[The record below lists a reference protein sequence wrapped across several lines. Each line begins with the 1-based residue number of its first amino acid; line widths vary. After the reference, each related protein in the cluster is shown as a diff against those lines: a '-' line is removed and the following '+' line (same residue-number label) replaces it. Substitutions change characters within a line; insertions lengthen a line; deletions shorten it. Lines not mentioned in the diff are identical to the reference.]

1 MSQERDLKKIAAL
14 YFLSFIILI
23 FPFFAYAEIINGSS
37 GKDSPNVKAFVD
49 SILTSS
55 KEIISANPGRAR
67 YILEKAVKEIPE
79 NGYNYEKSMLYKQ
92 LASSYYRLG
101 NYNSA
106 IKYNNKA
113 LSCLTNSEHDSALGS
128 IYNNFGVFYKAAGNY
143 KAALEYNEKAKAI
156 FEKNNSKSKVA
167 VILINMGNIAALMS
181 DSQNAEKYFN
191 KSIDMCRENNFD
203 KLLIM
208 AYINYGLS
216 CNMNGMSEKAVD
228 NFKKALKHS
237 ELIND
242 ELNIAKCHNNLGL
255 VYFESGK
262 YDKALHQYE
271 ALLDQKMSIG
281 DSLSIA
287 STLNNIGLIYD
298 RSGKF
303 FQALSHYSQALDIQ
317 KKKKKD
323 TNLVRY
329 LNNIAGIY
337 QNYGLGKN
345 ESRFADNIQDIEQE
359 ISKSNESFLNW
370 YYLNLSSVNSRK
382 DFSNKSLEFSKEALA
397 TANELSFVEG
407 KITALN
413 NIGLVYDSQK
423 KPDLALEY
431 YEKAYQ
437 LQNKNKRNGNP
448 GLLEYNIGNL
458 YLQKGDNRTALKY
471 LKTGL
476 KAAEQKNDSSQLMNY
491 HFAISKA
498 YANLHNFKKAYYH
511 YNQYVAAK
519 DVVYNKN
526 NQKII
531 AELKEKY
538 DAEASEQANKL
549 LINELEIKELQNHRQ
564 RMMSAFVS
572 VTALLILFILIY
584 IYGRYRQKNKMAL
597 KLKEIVED
605 KTRHLT
611 TEIKER
617 KQIEDELRVERNM
630 FFNIFHNS
638 PYGMVLYEN
647 GKIKLLNPECINIL
661 GYQRKDLV
669 NLETVLNAVS
679 TNEEQKSKLQNIITR
694 ELKGAEGIRDFEL
707 KMMTKDGIQKDI
719 EIRLTFLTND
729 AVIAILSDVTKKK
742 QSELNLKKR
751 ESQYRNL
758 VENSP
763 TGIISID
770 DRGNVININQKMI
783 EIVDLPLIEDL
794 FAIRF
799 FEFSL
804 FSNSGIA
811 DDFKQCLKDGCPA
824 VYEKQV
830 QTEKNGLLVLRYHL
844 NPIDDAEGNIVGVQA
859 NFEDITSRISS
870 EKARIRLEKA
880 IEQAHECVMIT
891 DKDCIIQ
898 YINPA
903 VTNISG
909 YTSEEII
916 GKKPNILHSGEHDRE
931 FYDKLKTTIK
941 SGLIWSGH
949 FINKRKDGTNYE
961 ENATI
966 TPIKNETGEITNYVA
981 VKRDVTEQL
990 RLESQLRQAQK
1001 MEAIGTLAAG
1011 IAHDFNNILNILLQR
1026 NELVMLYAES
1036 MPKIHSKLKESERTI
1051 YRAKDLVTQIL
1062 AFSRQSEQEVKC
1074 VEARIIVKEAS
1085 TIIRA
1090 SIPSTINIVRKKLCY
1105 SKIYADPTQ
1114 LYQVIVNLV
1123 TNAYHAMQDTGGT
1136 ITLGLEDVIYK
1147 DIPDAVKQDLEYQDY
1162 VRLSIADTGP
1172 GIPPHILERIFDPY
1186 FTTKAKGRGTGMGL
1200 SIVHGIVKSYGGAI
1214 EVNTEIGS
1222 GTTFNIYFP
1231 LANQE
1236 VESINSGKNGAQI
1249 KGNAKVMFVDDE
1261 EDLVELFKEGLE
1273 RYGYSV
1279 DSFISSID
1287 ALEAFKKNP
1296 YNYEILI
1303 SDYTMPGLTG
1313 LQLADSISKIRDKF
1327 PIIICSGLSEELSAS
1342 IAEKAGIRDIV
1353 KKPVSISDLADII
1366 ESHIAKE

>member
-1 MSQERDLKKIAAL
+1 MKKKAAL
-14 YFLSFIILI
+14 YIFSFIILLL
-23 FPFFAYAEIINGSS
+23 PFSIKAEAVNGSERTIRF
-37 GKDSPNVKAFVD
+37 NVKAYAD
-49 SILTSS
+49 SVLTSS
-55 KEIISANPGRAR
+55 KELMSVNPERAR
-67 YILEKAVKEIPE
+67 LLLHNAVRKISDSS
-79 NGYNYEKSMLYKQ
+79 YSSEKSLLYKQ
-92 LASSYYRLG
+92 LASTYYRLG
-101 NYNSA
+101 KYNSA
-106 IKYNNKA
+106 IDYNKKA
-113 LSCLTNSEHDSALGS
+113 LTCLTDSQHDSALGS

-143 KAALEYNEKAKAI
+143 KAALEYNEKAREI
-156 FEKNNSKSKVA
+156 FEKNDSKSKVA
-167 VILINMGNIAALMS
+167 VILINMGNIAALMNNTEAAS
-181 DSQNAEKYFN
+181 EYFQR
-191 KSIDMCRENNFD
+191 SIALCKENNFD

-208 AYINYGLS
+208 AYINYGLA
-216 CNMNGMSEKAVD
+216 CNMNGMPDKAVK
-228 NFKKALKHS
+228 NFKEALKHS
-237 ELIND
+237 KLIND
-242 ELNIAKCHNNLGL
+242 NLNITKSHNNLGL

-262 YDKALHQYE
+262 YEKALAEYE
-271 ALLDQKMSIG
+271 ESLQHKLSIG

-317 KKKKKD
+317 KRKKKD

-345 ESRFADNIQDIEQE
+345 ESRFADNIQDIEKE
-359 ISKSNESFLNW
+359 ISNSDESFLNW
-370 YYLNLSSVNSRK
+370 YYLNLSSINSRK
-382 DFSNKSLEFSKEALA
+382 DFTNKSLDFSKEALEIA
-397 TANELSFVEG
+397 DELSYTEG

-423 KPDLALEY
+423 KTDLALEY
-431 YEKAYQ
+431 YKKAYN
-437 LQNKNKRNGNP
+437 LQKRKQYKGNL

-458 YLQKGDNRTALKY
+458 YLQKGDNQTALKY
-471 LKTGL
+471 MLAGL
-476 KAAEQKNDSSQLMNY
+476 KAAEQKNEPTQLMNY

-498 YANLHNFKKAYYH
+498 YANLFNFKKAYFH

-526 NQKII
+526 NQKVI

-538 DAEASEQANKL
+538 DAEANEQENKL

-564 RMMSAFVS
+564 RMMSAFIS
-572 VTALLILFILIY
+572 VTALLILFILIF
-584 IYGRYRQKNKMAL
+584 IYGRYRQKNKTAI

-611 TEIKER
+611 SEIKER

-661 GYQRKDLV
+661 GYQLSDLTD
-669 NLETVLNAVS
+669 LETVLNAVS

-707 KMMTKDGIQKDI
+707 KMMTKDGVQRDI

-870 EKARIRLEKA
+870 EKARVRLEKA

-916 GKKPNILHSGEHDRE
+916 GRKPSILHSGEHNKD
-931 FYDKLKTTIK
+931 FYDKLKTTIS
-941 SGLIWSGH
+941 SGFIWSGH

-966 TPIKNETGEITNYVA
+966 TPIKNEHGEITNYVA

-1090 SIPSTINIVRKKLCY
+1090 SIPSTINIVKGKLCY

-1147 DIPDAVKQDLEYQDY
+1147 DIPEAVKQDLEYQDY
-1162 VRLSIADTGP
+1162 VRFSISDTGP

-1214 EVNTEIGS
+1214 DVNTEIGV

-1231 LANQE
+1231 LAVQD
-1236 VESINSGKNGAQI
+1236 VEETSLNRNSTHK

-1279 DSFISSID
+1279 DSFVSSID
-1287 ALEAFKKNP
+1287 ALEAFKANP

-1313 LQLADSISKIRDKF
+1313 LQLADAISRIRDKF

-1342 IAEKAGIRDIV
+1342 IAEKAGIRDII
-1353 KKPVSISDLADII
+1353 KKPVSISDLVDII
-1366 ESHIAKE
+1366 ESHITV

>member
-1 MSQERDLKKIAAL
+1 MNLTADSKLYQEKSKI
-14 YFLSFIILI
+14 
-23 FPFFAYAEIINGSS
+23 
-37 GKDSPNVKAFVD
+37 KNVKSFVD
-49 SILTSS
+49 SVLTSS
-55 KEIISANPGRAR
+55 KGIINVNPAEANS
-67 YILEKAVKEIPE
+67 ILKQALKKIPDS
-79 NGYNYEKSMLYKQ
+79 GYDFDKSLIYKQ
-92 LASSYYRLG
+92 LASSYFKLG
-101 NYNSA
+101 DYDSA
-106 IKYNNKA
+106 IKYNKNA
-113 LSCLTNSEHDSALGS
+113 LSCIIDSEYDSALGS
-128 IYNNFGVFYKAAGNY
+128 IYNNFGVFYKAAGDY
-143 KAALEYNEKAKAI
+143 KSALEYNEKARAI
-156 FEKNNSKSKVA
+156 FTKTDSKSKVA
-167 VILINMGNIAALMS
+167 VILINMGNISALLNDTES
-181 DSQNAEKYFN
+181 TERYFS
-191 KSIDMCRENNFD
+191 KSINLCKENNFD
-203 KLLIM
+203 KLLIK
-208 AYINYGLS
+208 AYINYGIAS
-216 CNMNGMSEKAVD
+216 NMYGNPDKAVSL
-228 NFKKALKHS
+228 FKLALEHS
-237 ELIND
+237 KLIND
-242 ELNIAKCHNNLGL
+242 NVNISKCHNNLGL
-255 VYFESGK
+255 IYYSSGK
-262 YDKALHQYE
+262 YDKALKEYEESLQY
-271 ALLDQKMSIG
+271 KISIG

-317 KKKKKD
+317 KHRKED
-323 TNLVRY
+323 NNLVRY
-329 LNNIAGIY
+329 INNIAGIY

-345 ESRFADNIQDIEQE
+345 ESRFAENFQDIEKE
-359 ISKSNESFLNW
+359 ISKSDESFINW
-370 YYLNLSSVNSRK
+370 YYLNLSSISSRQ
-382 DFSNKSLEFSKEALA
+382 DFTEKSLEFSKEALDIA
-397 TANELSFVEG
+397 DRISFIEG

-423 KPDLALEY
+423 KTDLALKY
-431 YEKAYQ
+431 YEMAYT
-437 LQNKNKRNGNP
+437 LQKRNKLKGNI
-448 GLLEYNIGNL
+448 GLLEYNIGNIH
-458 YLQKGDNRTALKY
+458 LQRGNNSTALKY
-471 LKTGL
+471 LKDGL
-476 KAAEQKNDSSQLMNY
+476 KAAQQNNDSSQLMNY
-491 HFAISKA
+491 HFALSKA
-498 YANLHNFKKAYYH
+498 YANLKNFKKAYFH

-519 DVVYNKN
+519 EVVYNKN
-526 NQKII
+526 NQKVI

-538 DAEASEQANKL
+538 DAEANEQANKL

-584 IYGRYRQKNKMAL
+584 IYGRYRQKNKMAI
-597 KLKEIVED
+597 KLKEIVQD

-611 TEIKER
+611 SEIKER
-617 KQIEDELRVERNM
+617 KMIEDELRVERNT
-630 FFNIFHNS
+630 FFTIFHNS

-661 GYQRKDLV
+661 GYQLEDLKD
-669 NLETVLNAVS
+669 LETVLNAIS

-694 ELKGAEGIRDFEL
+694 ELKGASGIRDFEL
-707 KMMTKDGIQKDI
+707 KMMTKDGIPKDI
-719 EIRLTFLTND
+719 EIRLTFLAND

-830 QTEKNGLLVLRYHL
+830 DTEKNGTLVLRYHL

-898 YINPA
+898 YVNPA
-903 VTNISG
+903 VTKVSG
-909 YTSEEII
+909 YKSREII
-916 GKKPNILHSGEHDRE
+916 GKKPSILHSGEHDRD
-931 FYDKLKTTIK
+931 FYEKLKTTIQ
-941 SGLIWSGH
+941 SGLIWTGH
-949 FINKRKDGTNYE
+949 FVNKRKDGTNYE

-1036 MPKIHSKLKESERTI
+1036 MPKIHSKLKDSERTI

-1090 SIPSTINIVRKKLCY
+1090 SIPSTINIVRGKLCH
-1105 SKIYADPTQ
+1105 SKVFADPTQ

-1136 ITLGLEDVIYK
+1136 ITLSLEDILYR
-1147 DIPDAVKQDLEYQDY
+1147 DIPEAVKQDLEYQNY
-1162 VRLSIADTGP
+1162 VRFSISDTGP

-1200 SIVHGIVKSYGGAI
+1200 SIVHGIVKSYGGTI
-1214 EVNTEIGS
+1214 EVNTEIGV

-1231 LANQE
+1231 IANQE
-1236 VESINSGKNGAQI
+1236 EESSISAKSGTQK
-1249 KGNAKVMFVDDE
+1249 KGSAKVMFVDDE
-1261 EDLVELFKEGLE
+1261 DDLVDLFKEGLE

-1279 DSFISSID
+1279 DSFVSSID

-1296 YNYEILI
+1296 YSYEILI

-1313 LQLADSISKIRDKF
+1313 LQLADAISKIRDKF
-1327 PIIICSGLSEELSAS
+1327 PIIICSGLSEELGAT
-1342 IAEKAGIRDIV
+1342 IAEKAGIRDII

-1366 ESHIAKE
+1366 ELHISK